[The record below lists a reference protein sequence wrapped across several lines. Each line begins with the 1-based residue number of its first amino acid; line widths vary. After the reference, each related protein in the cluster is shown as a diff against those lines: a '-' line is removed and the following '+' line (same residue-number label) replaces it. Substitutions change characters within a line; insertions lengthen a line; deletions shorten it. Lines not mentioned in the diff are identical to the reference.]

1 MKILLVVPSREAPS
15 AKWRL
20 LQFVPHFQKA
30 GHAVTVEELPSG
42 LMARLSQAM
51 RGASHDVVVLQ
62 KRLLPKLLVNRYRA
76 NAKVFVFEFD
86 DVPTLKKNEEGAV
99 RESPT
104 KDRRFRRVVRVADA
118 VITSNETL
126 AAEARKVAASPDQV
140 HVFPTAIDLARW
152 SVRPEPGAEVVIG
165 WMGTPGNLPSMEILR
180 APLLR
185 LCRRYE
191 KVKVRIV
198 CEEALPLEGVRA
210 EHRLFRTEEEVS
222 DIRGF
227 DIAVAPL
234 VEDAWTRGKLSTKVL
249 AYFAAGLP
257 VVASDV
263 QANRLYIRDGEN
275 GFLVGTLA
283 QWEAKLGALIE
294 DAALRKSVGAKARET
309 VEKEFSLDAMVPR
322 YLRLFEQ
329 LLAKPKA

>member
-1 MKILLVVPSREAPS
+1 VKILLVLSSLDAPS

-20 LQFVPHFQKA
+20 RQFVPHFEKA
-30 GHAVTVEELPSG
+30 GHPVTVEELPGG
-42 LMARLSQAM
+42 LMARLAQAK
-51 RGASHDVVVLQ
+51 RCAAHDVVVFQ
-62 KRLLPKLLVNRYRA
+62 KRLIPKLLVNRYRA
-76 NAKVFVFEFD
+76 NSKVFVFEFD
-86 DVPTLKKNEEGAV
+86 DVPTLKKNEEGGV

-118 VITSNETL
+118 VITSNDTL
-126 AAEARKVAASPDQV
+126 AAEARKVAASPDLV

-152 SVRPEPGAEVVIG
+152 EARPGPGPEIVIG
-165 WMGTPGNLPSMEILR
+165 WMGTPGNLASMEILR
-180 APLLR
+180 TPLLR
-185 LCRRYE
+185 ICRRYE
-191 KVKVRIV
+191 KLKVRIV
-198 CEEALPLEGVRA
+198 CEEPLALEGVRVEHKAFRA
-210 EHRLFRTEEEVS
+210 EDEVA

-263 QANRLYIRDGEN
+263 QANRLYIKDGEN

-309 VEKEFSLDAMVPR
+309 VEKEFSLEAMVPR
-322 YLRLFEQ
+322 YLALFES
-329 LLAKPKA
+329 LLARPKS